1 MTWYISYAGQVV
13 RRTLL
18 FLGCLLGLFTQ
29 AGNVCRPGACVH
41 EHGGSDAAGGRTER
55 PSFLRRWSSVRSPA
69 AGSHV
74 ATPPHVRLVM
84 PVSPRRASAIASSSR
99 RSRRVGH
106 LLSCPCRPVERHR
119 TNRDA
124 AAGARNTSHGAHPL
138 ARPRQH
144 PKVEGRRVPVV
155 FSERARCRVNAIQL
169 VRVSARFRAPR
180 RLPQHCRSE
189 TRGKKNKQGW

>member
-29 AGNVCRPGACVH
+29 AGNECRPGACVH
-41 EHGGSDAAGGRTER
+41 EHGGSDAAGGRTNVS
-55 PSFLRRWSSVRSPA
+55 SFLQRWSSVRSPA

-106 LLSCPCRPVERHR
+106 LLSCPCRPVERNR
-119 TNRDA
+119 TNE
-124 AAGARNTSHGAHPL
+124 
-138 ARPRQH
+138 PRCGG
-144 PKVEGRRVPVV
+144 GRAEHQPWRQP
-155 FSERARCRVNAIQL
+155 
-169 VRVSARFRAPR
+169 PR
-180 RLPQHCRSE
+180 RAATASIRRAVGFQSYSRNVP
-189 TRGKKNKQGW
+189 GAG